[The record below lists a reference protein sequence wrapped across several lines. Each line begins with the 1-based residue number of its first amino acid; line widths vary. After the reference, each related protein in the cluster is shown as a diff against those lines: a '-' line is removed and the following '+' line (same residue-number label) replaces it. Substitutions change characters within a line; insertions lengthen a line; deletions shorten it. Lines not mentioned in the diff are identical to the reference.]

1 MVGMF
6 ERNRD
11 ERVVVMRP
19 QSRSG
24 WAVLAAVVVCGLLAV
39 TGTLG
44 NLLPSIPNPFSSRTV
59 DRTQPA
65 LLQAMEDLSNY
76 EAAAGNFQVLVDT
89 EKDAKFL
96 PSFIRGERTVYSAA
110 GTVDASVDFS
120 NLDAQSIVV
129 SEDRRSVTIS
139 LPPPTLSEPHL
150 DLDQSMVVSRDR
162 GLLDRLGSVFSDTP
176 TGERELQLAAQEKM
190 RAAAAASDL
199 SARAEENT
207 RKMLQSLMGNLGFT
221 SVTVTFVPSPA

>member
-1 MVGMF
+1 
-6 ERNRD
+6 
-11 ERVVVMRP
+11 VVV
-19 QSRSG
+19 G
-24 WAVLAAVVVCGLLAV
+24 AVLICGLLAV

-44 NLLPSIPNPFSSRTV
+44 NLLPSIPNPFSSRTI

-76 EAAAGNFQVLVDT
+76 EAAAGNFQVLVDS
-89 EKDAKFL
+89 ERDARFL

-110 GTVDASVDFS
+110 GSVDAFVNFS
-120 NLDAQSIVV
+120 NLDAQAIVV

-139 LPPPTLSEPHL
+139 LPPPTLAEPHL
-150 DLDQSMVVSRDR
+150 DLDRSMVVSRDR

-190 RAAAAASDL
+190 KAAAAESDL
-199 SARAEENT
+199 ATRAEQNT
-207 RKMLQSLMGNLGFT
+207 RKMLESLLGNLGFT

>member
-1 MVGMF
+1 MLQ
-6 ERNRD
+6 RNRD

-19 QSRSG
+19 RSRSG
-24 WAVLAAVVVCGLLAV
+24 WVILAAVVLCALLAF
-39 TGTLG
+39 TGALG
-44 NLLPSIPNPFSSRTV
+44 DLLPSIPNPFSSRTV

-89 EKDAKFL
+89 EKDARFL

-110 GTVDASVDFS
+110 GSVDASVDFS
-120 NLDAQSIVV
+120 NLDAQAIVV

-150 DLDQSMVVSRDR
+150 DLDKSMVVSRDR

-190 RAAAAASDL
+190 KAAAAESDL

-207 RKMLQSLMGNLGFT
+207 RKMLESLLGNLGFT

>member
-1 MVGMF
+1 MLQ
-6 ERNRD
+6 RNRD

-19 QSRSG
+19 RSRG
-24 WAVLAAVVVCGLLAV
+24 AWVVVGGLLLCGVLAL
-39 TGTLG
+39 TGALG
-44 NLLPSIPNPFSSRTV
+44 DLLPSIPNPFSSRTV

-65 LLQAMEDLSNY
+65 LLQAMEDLSDY
-76 EAAAGNFQVLVDT
+76 QAAAGNFQVLVDT
-89 EKDAKFL
+89 EKDARFL

-110 GTVDASVDFS
+110 GSVDASVSFS

-129 SEDRRSVTIS
+129 SEDRSSVTIS
-139 LPPPTLSEPHL
+139 LPAPTLSEPHL
-150 DLDQSMVVSRDR
+150 DLDQSQIVSRDR

-176 TGERELQLAAQEKM
+176 TGERELQLAAQDKM

-207 RKMLQSLMGNLGFT
+207 RRMLESLMGNLGFT
-221 SVTVTFVPSPA
+221 SVTVNFVPSPA

>member
-1 MVGMF
+1 
-6 ERNRD
+6 
-11 ERVVVMRP
+11 MRP
-19 QSRSG
+19 RSRG
-24 WAVLAAVVVCGLLAV
+24 AWIVVAGLLLCGVLAL
-39 TGTLG
+39 TGALG
-44 NLLPSIPNPFSSRTV
+44 DLLPSIPNPFSSRTV

-120 NLDAQSIVV
+120 SLDAQSVVV

-139 LPPPTLSEPHL
+139 LPPPTLSDPHL
-150 DLDQSMVVSRDR
+150 DLDQSQVVSRDR

-190 RAAAAASDL
+190 KAAAAASDL
-199 SARAEENT
+199 SARAETNT
-207 RKMLQSLMGNLGFT
+207 RKMLESLLGNLGFT
-221 SVTVTFVPSPA
+221 SVTVSFVPSPA

>member
-1 MVGMF
+1 MLQ
-6 ERNRD
+6 RNRD

-19 QSRSG
+19 RSRSG
-24 WAVLAAVVVCGLLAV
+24 WVVAAAIVVCGLLAL
-39 TGTLG
+39 TGTIG
-44 NLLPSIPNPFSSRTV
+44 SLLPSIPNPFSSRTV

-65 LLQAMEDLSNY
+65 LLQAMEDLSEY
-76 EAAAGNFQVLVDT
+76 QAAAGNFQVLVDT

-120 NLDAQSIVV
+120 NLDGGAIVV
-129 SEDRRSVTIS
+129 SEDRRSVTVT
-139 LPPPTLSEPHL
+139 LPPPRLAEPHL
-150 DLDQSMVVSRDR
+150 DLDKSMVVSRDR

-176 TGERELQLAAQEKM
+176 TGERELQLAAQDKM

-199 SARAEENT
+199 SARAEQNT
-207 RKMLQSLMGNLGFT
+207 RKMLESLLGSLGFT

>member
-1 MVGMF
+1 VLH
-6 ERNRD
+6 RNRD

-19 QSRSG
+19 RSRSG
-24 WAVLAAVVVCGLLAV
+24 WVVVAGLLVCGVLAL

-44 NLLPSIPNPFSSRTV
+44 DLLPSIPNPFSSRTV

-65 LLQAMEDLSNY
+65 LLQAMEDLSDY
-76 EAAAGNFQVLVDT
+76 KAAAGNFQVLVDT
-89 EKDAKFL
+89 EKDARFL
-96 PSFIRGERTVYSAA
+96 PPFIRGERTVYSAA
-110 GTVDASVDFS
+110 GSVDASVDFS
-120 NLDAQSIVV
+120 SLDAQSVLV

-139 LPPPTLSEPHL
+139 LPPPKLSDPNI
-150 DLDQSMVVSRDR
+150 DLEQSMVVSRDR

-176 TGERELQLAAQEKM
+176 TGERELQLAAQAKM

-199 SARAEENT
+199 PARAEENT
-207 RKMLQSLMGNLGFT
+207 RKMLETLMGSLGFT

>member
-1 MVGMF
+1 MLH
-6 ERNRD
+6 RNRD

-19 QSRSG
+19 RSRSG
-24 WAVLAAVVVCGLLAV
+24 WVVVAGLLVCGVLAL

-44 NLLPSIPNPFSSRTV
+44 DLLPSIPNPFSSRTV

-65 LLQAMEDLSNY
+65 LLQAMEDLSDY
-76 EAAAGNFQVLVDT
+76 QAAAGNFQVLVDT
-89 EKDAKFL
+89 EKDARFL

-110 GTVDASVDFS
+110 GSVDASVDFS
-120 NLDAQSIVV
+120 SLDAQSVIV

-139 LPPPTLSEPHL
+139 LPPPKLSDPHI
-150 DLDQSMVVSRDR
+150 DLEQSMVVSRDR

-176 TGERELQLAAQEKM
+176 TGERELQLAAQDKM

-199 SARAEENT
+199 PARAEANT
-207 RKMLQSLMGNLGFT
+207 RKMLETLMGSLGFT

>member
-1 MVGMF
+1 
-6 ERNRD
+6 
-11 ERVVVMRP
+11 MRP
-19 QSRSG
+19 RSRSG
-24 WAVLAAVVVCGLLAV
+24 WIVVAAIVFCGFLAV

-44 NLLPSIPNPFSSRTV
+44 DLLPSIPNPFSSRTI

-65 LLQAMEDLSNY
+65 LLQAMEDLSDY
-76 EAAAGNFQVLVDT
+76 QAAAGNFQVLVDT
-89 EKDAKFL
+89 EKDARWL

-110 GTVDASVDFS
+110 GTVDASVSFA
-120 NLDAQSIVV
+120 NLDPQSIVV

-139 LPPPTLSEPHL
+139 LPPPTLAEPHL

-176 TGERELQLAAQEKM
+176 TGERELQLAATEKM
-190 RAAAAASDL
+190 KAAAAASDL

-207 RKMLQSLMGNLGFT
+207 RKMLEGLLGSLGFT

>member
-1 MVGMF
+1 MLQRSRQ
-6 ERNRD
+6 ERF
-11 ERVVVMRP
+11 VVQRP
-19 QSRSG
+19 RSRSG
-24 WAVLAAVVVCGLLAV
+24 WVIVGAIVLCGLLAV

-44 NLLPSIPNPFSSRTV
+44 NLLPSIPNPFSSRTI

-76 EAAAGNFQVLVDT
+76 EAAAGNFQVIVDT

-110 GTVDASVDFS
+110 GSVDASVDFS
-120 NLDAQSIVV
+120 NLDARSVVV
-129 SEDRRSVTIS
+129 SEDRRSVAIS
-139 LPPPTLSEPHL
+139 LPPPALGDPHL
-150 DLDQSMVVSRDR
+150 DLDNSMVVSRDR

-176 TGERELQLAAQEKM
+176 TGERQLQLGAAQKM

-199 SARAEENT
+199 SSRAEQNT
-207 RKMLQSLMGNLGFT
+207 RKMLETLLGSLGFT
-221 SVTVTFVPSPA
+221 SVTVTFVPNPT

>member
-1 MVGMF
+1 MLQ
-6 ERNRD
+6 RNRED
-11 ERVVVMRP
+11 RIVVMRP
-19 QSRSG
+19 RSRSG
-24 WAVLAAVVVCGLLAV
+24 WVVAGALVVCGLLAV

-44 NLLPSIPNPFSSRTV
+44 NLLPSIPNPFSSRTI

-65 LLQAMEDLSNY
+65 LLQAMEDLSDY
-76 EAAAGNFQVLVDT
+76 KAAAGNFQVLVDS

-110 GTVDASVDFS
+110 GSVDASVDFS
-120 NLDAQSIVV
+120 GLGAQAVIV
-129 SEDRRSVTIS
+129 SEDRRSVTIA
-139 LPPPTLSEPHL
+139 LPPPKLSEPTL
-150 DLDQSMVVSRDR
+150 DLEQSMVVSRDR

-190 RAAAAASDL
+190 KAAAAASDL
-199 SARAEENT
+199 SGRAEQNT
-207 RKMLQSLMGNLGFT
+207 RKMLETLLGSLGFT

>member
-1 MVGMF
+1 
-6 ERNRD
+6 
-11 ERVVVMRP
+11 MRP
-19 QSRSG
+19 RSRG
-24 WAVLAAVVVCGLLAV
+24 AWIVVAALLLCGVLAL
-39 TGTLG
+39 TGALG
-44 NLLPSIPNPFSSRTV
+44 DLLPSIPNPFSSRTV

-89 EKDAKFL
+89 EKDARFL

-120 NLDAQSIVV
+120 NLDAQSVVV

-150 DLDQSMVVSRDR
+150 DLDQSQVVSRDR

-176 TGERELQLAAQEKM
+176 TGERELQMAAQDKM
-190 RAAAAASDL
+190 KAAAAASDL
-199 SARAEENT
+199 SARAEANT
-207 RKMLQSLMGNLGFT
+207 RKMLESLLGNLGFT